1 MMNINEAE
9 WNFHFG
15 KNHNGEPYY
24 SDNKN
29 MMYGRDTGHFGSG
42 TYFSTYKMYPHELR
56 NGEEK
61 INKWERKSQD
71 PHFIQIEDGVYRV
84 DFDLYKNLYR
94 VRSTHHGDVLYS
106 LLKNLNGFYN
116 RISSYG
122 GFKQSEANYNNA
134 LLYQQIQRN
143 ANALN
148 LKCPS
153 YYDLIRMAQNHTGIQ
168 SFSTVFMEYNGYN
181 GVNVSGIPYYD
192 NTTHGSVIYD
202 LSKINTEMKQVEPKS
217 LYTTDRNGGHSS
229 ITVFDGDDY
238 EMAAGSGQDAW
249 KWADKL
255 EEMPLNK
262 AIRILRNH
270 IESGEVLDTCYLR
283 PLNDT
288 LQSRYLRLL
297 YKRYASGYSDRW
309 GTDAGSK
316 MFYRDYRDKNIYV
329 GIIIKNNAFYWV
341 NYKPREYN
349 KYETGFTFIANRL
362 FEDIP
367 YESDKVQARIEIMN
381 KLKSYLTRD
390 LTKYEK
396 EFIEYE
402 SQPSEFDES
411 RKRKKVLDERLTHT
425 IDEII
430 NEIENRKM
438 QP

>member
-9 WNFHFG
+9 WNYHYG
-15 KNHNGEPYY
+15 DNHNGKPYY

-29 MMYGRDTGHFGSG
+29 AMYGRDTGHFGSG
-42 TYFSTYKMYPHELR
+42 TYFSTYKLYGHEKNSEDR
-56 NGEEK
+56 FEK
-61 INKWERKSQD
+61 LEKENQD
-71 PHFIQIEDGVYRV
+71 PRFIQIKDGLYRV

-94 VRSTHHGDVLYS
+94 VRSTRHGDVLYS
-106 LLKNLNGFYN
+106 LLKNVNAFYN

-122 GFKQSEANYNNA
+122 GFNQSEASYDNA

-143 ANALN
+143 SKALN

-153 YYDLIRMAQNHTGIQ
+153 YYDLTRMAQNHTGIQ
-168 SFSTVFMEYNGYN
+168 SFSTVFMEYNGFN
-181 GVNVSGIPYYD
+181 GVNVSGIDYYD

-202 LSKINTEMKQVEPKS
+202 LSKVDSEMEQIDPQS
-217 LYTTDRNGGHSS
+217 LYSADRHSS
-229 ITVFDGDDY
+229 HSSLTVFDNDDV
-238 EMAAGSGQDAW
+238 EMKAGVGEDAW
-249 KWADKL
+249 YWINKVN
-255 EEMPLNK
+255 EMPLNRAMRVLK
-262 AIRILRNH
+262 NS
-270 IESGEVLDTCYLR
+270 IESGAVIDARDLEKLS
-283 PLNDT
+283 DT

-297 YKRYASGYSDRW
+297 YKRYTSGYADRW
-309 GTDAGSK
+309 GDDAGYK
-316 MFYRDYRDKNIYV
+316 MFYRDYRNKNDYV
-329 GIIIKNNAFYWV
+329 DLIIKIKAFYWV

-349 KYETGFTFIANRL
+349 KYETGFTFIANHL
-362 FEDIP
+362 FEDLP
-367 YESDKVQARIEIMN
+367 YESDKVQGRIKMMDM
-381 KLKSYLTRD
+381 LKSYLTRD

-411 RKRKKVLDERLTHT
+411 KIRKKELGERLTHT